1 MKKRSINFFDKDLA
15 LGKRF
20 LIIAIFLLHDYDI
33 AFDLHSWDGHET

>member
-15 LGKRF
+15 FHEGF

-33 AFDLHSWDGHET
+33 DFDLHSWDGHET